1 MKKLVFS
8 LMALFAV
15 ANIYAEDLTANLKM
29 RNGTVRQIVLDASSE
44 IELQRALLKVHAP
57 VSTEYDILFLLEDVA
72 TLDFGQST
80 TEIDDA
86 SASVLSYRLD
96 HEMLYIEGLQNQ
108 GSVRVYD
115 ASGVLLLQQPVR
127 NGSCSLSLS
136 AMPKGMLLVKVNHE
150 TLKILKK

>member
-1 MKKLVFS
+1 MKRILFCFMV
-8 LMALFAV
+8 LFAI
-15 ANIYAEDLTANLKM
+15 ANAQADDLTAHLKM
-29 RNGTVRQIVLDASSE
+29 RDGTLREIVLNESSE

-72 TLDFGQST
+72 TLDFGQSAT
-80 TEIDDA
+80 GMDDV
-86 SASVLSYRLD
+86 SVSVLSYRLD

-108 GSVRVYD
+108 GTVWVYD
-115 ASGVLLLQQPVR
+115 ASGVLLHQQPVE
-127 NGSCSLSLS
+127 NGRCSLSLS

>member
-1 MKKLVFS
+1 M
-8 LMALFAV
+8 
-15 ANIYAEDLTANLKM
+15 TANLKM

-72 TLDFGQST
+72 TLNFGQST

>member
-72 TLDFGQST
+72 TLNFGQST